1 MNMAIE
7 RTLSMI
13 KPDAVEKNCI
23 GAVMARLESAG
34 LKVVAAK
41 MVRLTRED
49 AEEFYGIHKGKH
61 FFETLVSFITSG
73 PLLALVLEGENAI
86 LRNREVMGATD
97 PRKADQG
104 TIRGDFAKD
113 IGDRMERNVVHGS
126 DAVETANIEI
136 PFFFSEREILSR

>member
-1 MNMAIE
+1 MAIE